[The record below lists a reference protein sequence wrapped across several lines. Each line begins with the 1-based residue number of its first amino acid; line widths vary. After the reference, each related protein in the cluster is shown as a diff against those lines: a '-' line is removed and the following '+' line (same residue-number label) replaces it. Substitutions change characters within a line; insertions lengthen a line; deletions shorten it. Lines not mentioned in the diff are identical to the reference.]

1 MVGRATDDAGNV
13 REVRGARTWASGAVA
28 FGRFAKHMAPA
39 LIGGAVGLVLAP
51 RGRLSR
57 VLRFTFADGRIA
69 IAEAISD
76 PARLDALDIAALD
89 TPR

>member
-1 MVGRATDDAGNV
+1 
-13 REVRGARTWASGAVA
+13 
-28 FGRFAKHMAPA
+28 MAPA
-39 LIGGAVGLVLAP
+39 LIGGTVGLVLAP

-89 TPR
+89 TLGEAERQVTCASRAWSWKPCLRC